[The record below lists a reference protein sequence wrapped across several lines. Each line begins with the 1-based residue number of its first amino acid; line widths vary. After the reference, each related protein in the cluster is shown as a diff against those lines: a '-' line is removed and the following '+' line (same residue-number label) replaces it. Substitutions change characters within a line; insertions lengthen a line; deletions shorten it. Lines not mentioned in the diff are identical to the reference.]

1 MSKILEN
8 LIKEITTET
17 TVSAETVKELFEEEF
32 ANTES
37 EESAAHNV
45 KKRIKFMLF

>member
-17 TVSAETVKELFEEEF
+17 TVSEKTVKELFEEELTVT
-32 ANTES
+32 NS
-37 EESAAHNV
+37 EEVAAHNV